1 MGGTSPSLSKHVL
14 LPTIDMTVT
23 VSAHA
28 HFAYELFDF
37 WVTRLIH
44 SISISQ
50 KILMCFK
57 QVLIQ
62 FLPPDPLQTLT
73 KSLLWVISVLINVR
87 IWVIL
92 DQTYYAEIIQG

>member
-14 LPTIDMTVT
+14 LPTINMK
-23 VSAHA
+23 VSAPV

>member
-14 LPTIDMTVT
+14 LPTINMK
-23 VSAHA
+23 VSAPV
-28 HFAYELFDF
+28 HFELFDF

-44 SISISQ
+44 SISINQ
-50 KILMCFK
+50 KILICFK

-62 FLPPDPLQTLT
+62 FLPRDLLQTLT